1 MTNEEFL
8 NLQNRLKQT
17 LKPRRF
23 IHTLGVIESA
33 EQMARH
39 FNIDNEKARVA
50 ALLHDCAK
58 NYTNEKMLD
67 IARAAKL
74 PLDEITL
81 AEPQLLHGPVGAV
94 VARQIYGIKDE
105 AILSAIAYHTTGR
118 ENMQPLEKIIY
129 LADFIEPGRHYPGVE
144 SLREAC
150 KEDDL
155 DEACLMAFSNTINYI
170 NAIGRLIHPRTIN
183 ARNAL
188 ILKKKY
194 QPLKGEKYRES
205 GK

>member
-8 NLQNRLKQT
+8 NLQNQLKQI
-17 LKPRRF
+17 LKPSRF
-23 IHTLGVIESA
+23 THTLGVVKSA
-33 EQMARH
+33 EQMAKR
-39 FNIDNEKARVA
+39 FNIDSEKARVA

-58 NYTNEKMLD
+58 NYTNKQMIE
-67 IARAAKL
+67 IARAEAL

-94 VARQIYGIKDE
+94 VARQTYGVKDE

-129 LADFIEPGRHYPGVE
+129 LADFIEPGRHYPGVDD
-144 SLREAC
+144 LREAC

-155 DEACLMAFSNTINYI
+155 DEACLIAFTNTIDYI
-170 NAIGRLIHPRTIN
+170 NAIGGLIHLRTIK

-188 ILKKKY
+188 ILKKKH
-194 QPLKGEKYRES
+194 QH
-205 GK
+205 

>member
-58 NYTNEKMLD
+58 NYTNEKMLT
-67 IARAAKL
+67 RS
-74 PLDEITL
+74 E
-81 AEPQLLHGPVGAV
+81 ERRVGKEC
-94 VARQIYGIKDE
+94 R
-105 AILSAIAYHTTGR
+105 SRWSPYH
-118 ENMQPLEKIIY
+118 
-129 LADFIEPGRHYPGVE
+129 
-144 SLREAC
+144 
-150 KEDDL
+150 
-155 DEACLMAFSNTINYI
+155 
-170 NAIGRLIHPRTIN
+170 
-183 ARNAL
+183 
-188 ILKKKY
+188 
-194 QPLKGEKYRES
+194 
-205 GK
+205 

>member
-8 NLQNRLKQT
+8 NLQNQLKQI
-17 LKPRRF
+17 LKPSRF
-23 IHTLGVIESA
+23 THTLGVIKSA
-33 EQMARH
+33 EQMAKR
-39 FNIDNEKARVA
+39 FNVDNEKARVA

-58 NYTNEKMLD
+58 NYTNRQM
-67 IARAAKL
+67 IAIAQAEEL

-94 VARQIYGIKDE
+94 VARQTYGIKDE

-129 LADFIEPGRHYPGVE
+129 LADFIEPGRRYPGVE

-150 KEDDL
+150 QEDDL
-155 DEACLMAFSNTINYI
+155 DGACLMAFTNTINYI
-170 NAIGRLIHPRTIN
+170 NAIGGLIHPRTIN

-194 QPLKGEKYRES
+194 QPLKGERYRES